1 MQEQE
6 NLEVRKEILI
16 NDLINNHPDVIPV
29 LMGYGLHCVGCS
41 FASHDTLETGA
52 KMHGMNEEEVEM
64 MLKDVN
70 MTIKAL
76 EGEGKKENEAKTN

>member
-1 MQEQE
+1 MQEQSKSE
-6 NLEVRKEILI
+6 ITKEIPI

-64 MLKDVN
+64 MIKDVN
-70 MTIKAL
+70 ATIKAL
-76 EGEGKKENEAKTN
+76 EKK

>member
-1 MQEQE
+1 MQEQSKSE
-6 NLEVRKEILI
+6 ITKEIPI
-16 NDLINNHPDVIPV
+16 NDLINNHPDVIHV

-64 MLKDVN
+64 MIKDVN
-70 MTIKAL
+70 ATIKAL
-76 EGEGKKENEAKTN
+76 EKNNGST

>member
-1 MQEQE
+1 MQEQQNSE
-6 NLEVRKEILI
+6 TSEIKKNIPI

-29 LMGYGLHCVGCS
+29 LMGYGLHCVGCA
-41 FASHDTLETGA
+41 FAQHDTIETGA

-70 MTIKAL
+70 VTIKTL
-76 EGEGKKENEAKTN
+76 EGKKNE

>member
-6 NLEVRKEILI
+6 NSEIRKEIPI

-64 MLKDVN
+64 MIKDVN
-70 MTIKAL
+70 VTIKAL
-76 EGEGKKENEAKTN
+76 EKNETTKSN

>member
-6 NLEVRKEILI
+6 NSETSEIKKNIPI

-64 MLKDVN
+64 MIKDVN
-70 MTIKAL
+70 VTIKAI
-76 EGEGKKENEAKTN
+76 EKK

>member
-1 MQEQE
+1 MQEQSKSE
-6 NLEVRKEILI
+6 ITKEIPI

-52 KMHGMNEEEVEM
+52 RMHGMNEEEVEM
-64 MLKDVN
+64 MIKDVN
-70 MTIKAL
+70 ATIKAI
-76 EGEGKKENEAKTN
+76 EENETTKND

>member
-6 NLEVRKEILI
+6 NSKIKKSVPI

-41 FASHDTLETGA
+41 FAQHDTLETGA
-52 KMHGMNEEEVEM
+52 KLHGFTEEELTM

-70 MTIKAL
+70 MTIKAV
-76 EGEGKKENEAKTN
+76 EGVKNERV

>member
-6 NLEVRKEILI
+6 NSEITKNIPI

-52 KMHGMNEEEVEM
+52 KLHGFSEEEIEM
-64 MLKDVN
+64 MIKDVN
-70 MTIKAL
+70 TTIKAI
-76 EGEGKKENEAKTN
+76 EENGTTKND